1 MMRLRYTSVTTA
13 LGGVLASTSVTVRLK
28 RGWAG
33 SAVLWSTVI
42 LTLFPQFPGLAAVAV
57 RMPVPP
63 GLSSIW
69 IEAGAGGA
77 PPTPPTPAPPP
88 PLAKNW
94 RVLYAG
100 PPFGPKGA
108 EPRSPPG
115 EHTPRI

>member
-69 IEAGAGGA
+69 IEAGARG
-77 PPTPPTPAPPP
+77 TPAPRTTPASHP
-88 PLAKNW
+88 A
-94 RVLYAG
+94 VAG
-100 PPFGPKGA
+100 KKGRA
-108 EPRSPPG
+108 RSPPPFAAEG
-115 EHTPRI
+115 AEGADPAAAPEQAG